1 MFTVPGHN
9 CLERGSREAT
19 AGGGGAER
27 EQLLLLLLFV
37 NQRKVIGVLEGLRG
51 LPASKLRSSA
61 PSSTASA

>member
-9 CLERGSREAT
+9 CLERGSREAE
-19 AGGGGAER
+19 AGGGGAGR
-27 EQLLLLLLFV
+27 AQLLLLLFF

-51 LPASKLRSSA
+51 LPAREPRSSA